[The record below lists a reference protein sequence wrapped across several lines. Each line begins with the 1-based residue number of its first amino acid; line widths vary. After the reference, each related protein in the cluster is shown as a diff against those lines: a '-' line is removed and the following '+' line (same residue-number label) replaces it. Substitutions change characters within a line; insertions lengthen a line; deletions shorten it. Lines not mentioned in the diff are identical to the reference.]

1 MDYLNWVWK
10 LFQLPN
16 QQEWMEVESVFL
28 ALCPGLLLSAGKRAP
43 HATQVCLLTTTVNAR
58 GCQLYSFWS
67 CPLSSKARNQ
77 KSLEKW
83 NFLNCCLDI
92 DLEYDHIGLT
102 SSFSRLLQPNLLLAT
117 FHEHSCDWKVC
128 FILVPRGSNLRMFL
142 FVLYKILPQITNLC
156 TKSKTLTYCNSVNW
170 TFGFLEKEHVEQWK
184 FNIQQKCSVA

>member
-117 FHEHSCDWKVC
+117 FHEHSCDVWIEQNSKLITEKFVLSLFQGDPIWEC
-128 FILVPRGSNLRMFL
+128 FFL
-142 FVLYKILPQITNLC
+142 FYIRFCLRSRI
-156 TKSKTLTYCNSVNW
+156 
-170 TFGFLEKEHVEQWK
+170 FA
-184 FNIQQKCSVA
+184 QKARH